1 MFLPFQGKPG
11 LPGPVGLHG
20 VPGLP
25 GPRGEKVGYFP
36 NPSAQGESERNI
48 RVDLWEGILGS
59 ADIPGVYWLCS
70 EPNVSR
76 GNFSPPALLRLWS
89 RNLGRMGALGSAFLR
104 MLCFPCREWRELAFP
119 APLARREKKESRW
132 VGNFAV
138 RFALK
143 SSWSVHCLQI
153 LLQYLGFPW
162 NPVVSD
168 GKGERRED
176 LGFKIGAFTVSSVVF
191 RE

>member
-1 MFLPFQGKPG
+1 MFLLFQGKPG

-59 ADIPGVYWLCS
+59 ADIPGVYWHCS

-76 GNFSPPALLRLWS
+76 GNFSPPALLRKTLEQKSGKDGCSGIRIPEDAVLSLQGMAGIGIPGTAGEKGEEGEQVGWEFRSEICIKILLECSLAPNSPPIFRFSLESCGS
-89 RNLGRMGALGSAFLR
+89 RWKG
-104 MLCFPCREWRELAFP
+104 
-119 APLARREKKESRW
+119 REK
-132 VGNFAV
+132 G
-138 RFALK
+138 RFG
-143 SSWSVHCLQI
+143 V
-153 LLQYLGFPW
+153 
-162 NPVVSD
+162 
-168 GKGERRED
+168 
-176 LGFKIGAFTVSSVVF
+176 
-191 RE
+191 